1 MAAAGAG
8 PRPHAPP
15 AGLLILDEPS
25 SGLDAEAEHAVHLG
39 LRRHRAGRTS
49 VLISHRLGAL
59 RDADLIVVLDEGKK
73 GIHGELMALE
83 GTYARLFALQASG
96 YEPTAEGEESPRTT
110 TPSTRSAG
118 R

>member
-1 MAAAGAG
+1 M
-8 PRPHAPP
+8 
-15 AGLLILDEPS
+15 
-25 SGLDAEAEHAVHLG
+25 
-39 LRRHRAGRTS
+39 
-49 VLISHRLGAL
+49 
-59 RDADLIVVLDEGKK
+59 LDEGKK
-73 GIHGELMALE
+73 GTHGELMALE